1 MPTLAQIVEFLDETL
16 GTNYVKDTS
25 KNGLQVSKED
35 DQVYRIGF
43 AVDASLEAFE
53 RALNANCDLLVVHH
67 GLFWEDPETI
77 TGNMFKRIQF
87 LIKNNIALYASHL
100 PLDKHEIYGNAAQLA
115 KLINLQNLKPFG
127 KYHDETVG
135 FAGELDSEQNIIEFV
150 QHLKEELN
158 TNKIK
163 ALPFGK
169 KEVKTV
175 AIVTGG
181 GSFALTEAAENGFD
195 VLLTG
200 ETSHQSFHPAKEEKI
215 NVVFAGHYATETLGL
230 KALAALIKEKF
241 DIEVG
246 FIDIPTDM

>member
-1 MPTLAQIVEFLDETL
+1 MPTLTQIAEFLDETL
-16 GTNYVKDTS
+16 GTEYVKDTS
-25 KNGLQVSKED
+25 QNGLQVSREEED
-35 DQVYRIGF
+35 IYRIGF

-53 RALNANCDLLVVHH
+53 RASSAGCDLLIVHH
-67 GLFWEDPETI
+67 GLFWDKPEKI
-77 TGNMFKRIQF
+77 TANMFKRIQF
-87 LIKNNIALYASHL
+87 LIKNNLALYASHL

-115 KLINLQNLKPFG
+115 KLVNLRSIRPFG
-127 KYHDETVG
+127 KYHDEVVG
-135 FAGELDSEQNIIEFV
+135 FAGELDYEKNIIDFI
-150 QHLKEELN
+150 QDIKEKLN

-169 KEVKTV
+169 KEVRTI

-181 GSFALTEAAENGFD
+181 GSFSLKEATDNGID

-215 NVVFAGHYATETLGL
+215 NVIFAGHYATETLGL
-230 KALAALIKEKF
+230 KALAALLKEKF

-246 FIDIPTDM
+246 FIDIPTEM